1 MFFLRLPSK
10 ARRGRGKYC
19 VKNIVAG
26 GEAGKGWKEGLEL
39 TEHFVPPKLSSQCH
53 SILIQGEDSVSCS
66 LIQSGFRF

>member
-39 TEHFVPPKLSSQCH
+39 TEHFVPPKL
-53 SILIQGEDSVSCS
+53 
-66 LIQSGFRF
+66 F